1 MLSLDAIRNCLEG
14 VVPSCVATCDADGLP
29 NITYASQVHYVD
41 ASHVALSFQF
51 FNKTREN
58 ILVNPRA
65 TSIVVD
71 PATGG
76 QYQLSLQYLRT
87 ETSGPVF
94 ETMKAKLAG
103 IASHTGMAG
112 VFKLRGSDIYRV
124 LRITEIPSKTAPLKR
139 SARVARR
146 TSAGTPC
153 RHPHSFRHR
162 GRRSGRCSK
171 ERRER
176 FRRAF
181 P

>member
-14 VVPSCVATCDADGLP
+14 VIPSCVATCGADGMP
-29 NITYASQVHYVD
+29 NVTYASQVHYVD
-41 ASHVALSFQF
+41 PTHVALSFQF

-58 ILVNPRA
+58 ILANPRA

-71 PATGG
+71 PATGS

-94 ETMKAKLAG
+94 ESMKAKLAG

-124 LRITEIPSKTAPLKR
+124 LRISEIPSRTAPLKR
-139 SARVARR
+139 PARNLLSAVRSCAQRLNASTDLATLLDSTLASLEAFFDV
-146 TSAGTPC
+146 
-153 RHPHSFRHR
+153 RHS
-162 GRRSGRCSK
+162 
-171 ERRER
+171 
-176 FRRAF
+176 
-181 P
+181 